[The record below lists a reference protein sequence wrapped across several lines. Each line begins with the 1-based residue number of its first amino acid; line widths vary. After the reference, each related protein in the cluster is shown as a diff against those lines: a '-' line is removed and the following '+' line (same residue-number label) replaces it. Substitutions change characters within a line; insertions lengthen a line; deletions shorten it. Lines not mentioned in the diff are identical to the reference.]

1 MFKNRM
7 NVPLKRFLV
16 SRDELIHLFIHTFLY
31 KLTLQTRVCVCVCT
45 QLCLTLRPHGLY
57 VAIAHQAPLSIGFSK
72 QEYWSGLPFPAPE
85 DLTHPVTE
93 LTPLVTPALADGLFT
108 VSATK

>member
-1 MFKNRM
+1 M

-31 KLTLQTRVCVCVCT
+31 KLTLQTRVCVCVCVCACT
-45 QLCLTLRPHGLY
+45 QLCLTLRPHELY
-57 VAIAHQAPLSIGFSK
+57 VAIAHQSPLSIGFPK
-72 QEYWSGLPFPAPE
+72 QEYWSGLPFPPPE

-93 LTPLVTPALADGLFT
+93 LTPLVTPALADGFFT
-108 VSATK
+108 ISATK